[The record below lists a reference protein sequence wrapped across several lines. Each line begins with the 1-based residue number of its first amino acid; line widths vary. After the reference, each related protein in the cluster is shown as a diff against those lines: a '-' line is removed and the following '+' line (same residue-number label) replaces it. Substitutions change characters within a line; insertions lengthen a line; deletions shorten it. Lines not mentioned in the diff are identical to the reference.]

1 MTINTYVE
9 NVHLNLIFILKV
21 NKLVFCGNLCN
32 VCLLFCYFFMKPV
45 KQYLLRK
52 KDSLVLETSSSLH
65 QRSLKLLVSG
75 LAFFFKFETIFSK
88 LFFNCYIY
96 VVVDFLSQVIFVFLL
111 FLGIIMYAN
120 EVETKEK

>member
-1 MTINTYVE
+1 
-9 NVHLNLIFILKV
+9 
-21 NKLVFCGNLCN
+21 
-32 VCLLFCYFFMKPV
+32 MKPV

-52 KDSLVLETSSSLH
+52 RDLLVLETSFSLH

-75 LAFFFKFETIFSK
+75 LAFFFKFQTIFSK